1 MHYVLPAIAQGLY
14 PISAVA
20 RQTQNSYE
28 EVMRQD
34 YITMAK
40 AKGIS
45 KTTLLF
51 RHILKNAM
59 LPVIT

>member
-40 AKGIS
+40 QKVLAKPHCCFDI
-45 KTTLLF
+45 F
-51 RHILKNAM
+51 
-59 LPVIT
+59 